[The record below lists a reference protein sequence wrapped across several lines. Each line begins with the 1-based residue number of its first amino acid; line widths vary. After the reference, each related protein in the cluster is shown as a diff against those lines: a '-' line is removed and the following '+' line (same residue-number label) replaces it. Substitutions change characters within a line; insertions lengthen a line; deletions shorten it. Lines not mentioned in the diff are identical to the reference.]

1 MKKPFITAAKK
12 GQTITTETLGTVE
25 TLMAKTTSTVDSYIA
40 PVRTSVLK
48 RYPVLFSLLVTFGV
62 AMTFLGF
69 EQIVSQVAFL
79 ERNPIVLLIV
89 GISILAVT
97 GTLYKK
103 LN

>member
-1 MKKPFITAAKK
+1 MKKPFITAARK
-12 GQTITTETLGTVE
+12 GKTITTETLGTVE

-40 PVRTSVLK
+40 PVRTSVLT

-69 EQIVSQVAFL
+69 EQLVSQVAFL

-89 GISILAVT
+89 GISILGVT